1 MFTYTITLCHCLD
14 ETPPVTPVKRP
25 YVATADID
33 LPQPAD
39 TRPKA
44 ANIPDVAASHVPS
57 HIEPHS
63 DVTTADSHDLF
74 PQCPDIVTDVGHSVD
89 RTERSMTDKPDTI
102 SDVANSVDT
111 VEQRPCATDARDEC
125 HGKPTGC
132 VDDPDMATDAPQ
144 PLEAEHTHSA
154 YFNYD
159 PTAGIDCDG
168 DYNESSL
175 VFEPISYAAGP
186 ECIAKIEDDFDY
198 EMELQHTQNQMLD
211 SLDFDRL
218 DMQSI
223 VVDGASVFGVTEN
236 DDSLNNSEEDNSSE
250 KSGNLADEMFTSPTL
265 WNDDGQK
272 QALAAEPLDF
282 DADFSQFASFDVAS
296 DTRPTVPAD
305 DLFSGDN
312 VKSNIEMNG
321 DDRLYT
327 EYNDDGGGDDADNL
341 HCSTNVEVND
351 SSSSSTNSDK
361 SAKRLDAPTDN
372 AADDDEFD
380 EDDEFGDFSDFQQ
393 TTIAA
398 TNTEASPPK
407 PRDSVM
413 YIVDAQ
419 HEFNSILA
427 SMFPSADAS
436 GAAISAEHRGERA
449 DSFSNEITKQ
459 LRIVDETRTSI
470 TNNNWKKSV
479 SKSFLV
485 KALGIDQRNIVSS
498 RFSFGS
504 IPVGNH
510 SHFEIKFVIYF
521 GSAVVRR
528 QMDHVD
534 YEVRGQL
541 GIKSTGADENSAA
554 YYGQRQ
560 CRNNGNGQSNR
571 TKKCRVIDRCAR
583 CPV

>member
-1 MFTYTITLCHCLD
+1 M
-14 ETPPVTPVKRP
+14 
-25 YVATADID
+25 
-33 LPQPAD
+33 
-39 TRPKA
+39 
-44 ANIPDVAASHVPS
+44 
-57 HIEPHS
+57 
-63 DVTTADSHDLF
+63 
-74 PQCPDIVTDVGHSVD
+74 TDVGHSVD
-89 RTERSMTDKPDTI
+89 RTVRSTSDKPDTI

-111 VEQRPCATDARDEC
+111 VEQRPRATDARDEC
-125 HGKPTGC
+125 HGKPPGC
-132 VDDPDMATDAPQ
+132 VDDPDIAADALQ
-144 PLEAEHTHSA
+144 PEAEAEHTHSA

-159 PTAGIDCDG
+159 KTAGIDHEFGDCDG

-175 VFEPISYAAGP
+175 VFEPISYAADP
-186 ECIAKIEDDFDY
+186 ECVAKIEDDFEY

-211 SLDFDRL
+211 SLEFNRL
-218 DMQSI
+218 DVQSI
-223 VVDGASVFGVTEN
+223 VIDGASVFGVTEN
-236 DDSLNNSEEDNSSE
+236 DDSINNSEEDNSSE

-265 WNDDGQK
+265 WNDEEQK

-296 DTRPTVPAD
+296 RPTEPAD
-305 DLFSGDN
+305 DLFSGNN
-312 VKSNIEMNG
+312 VKSNSEMNG

-327 EYNDDGGGDDADNL
+327 EYNDDGGGDGDADNL
-341 HCSTNVEVND
+341 HRLTNEEVND

-361 SAKRLDAPTDN
+361 SAERLDAPPDN
-372 AADDDEFD
+372 ADDDNEFD

-398 TNTEASPPK
+398 TKTEASPPK

-436 GAAISAEHRGERA
+436 GPATSAEHRGERA

-459 LRIVDETRTSI
+459 LRIVDETRASI

-498 RFSFGS
+498 LACIWSHSGCQPLLLLCYSFWIGS
-504 IPVGNH
+504 CTATNGP
-510 SHFEIKFVIYF
+510 
-521 GSAVVRR
+521 RR
-528 QMDHVD
+528 
-534 YEVRGQL
+534 L
-541 GIKSTGADENSAA
+541 
-554 YYGQRQ
+554 
-560 CRNNGNGQSNR
+560 
-571 TKKCRVIDRCAR
+571 
-583 CPV
+583 